1 MREEKLSR
9 SSMAECGMGKYDTQM
24 RNRCTIIMAE
34 KIKMSMRKGRY
45 FKVV

>member
-9 SSMAECGMGKYDTQM
+9 SSMAECGIGKYDIQM
-24 RNRCTIIMAE
+24 RNRCAIMMAV